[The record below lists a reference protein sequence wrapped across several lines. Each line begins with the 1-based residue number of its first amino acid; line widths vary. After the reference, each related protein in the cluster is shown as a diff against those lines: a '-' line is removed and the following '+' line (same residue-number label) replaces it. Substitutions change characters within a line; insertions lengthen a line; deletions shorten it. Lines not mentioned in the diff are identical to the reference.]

1 MVQGHALLYWNWE
14 LELVFLH
21 PRNML

>member
-21 PRNML
+21 PHNML